1 MRLFERKL
9 LSPITEHLNN
19 ERHTIITG
27 SRQTGKT
34 TLLNQIHSRLNEKGE
49 VTHAITMEDPFIRT
63 RLDEHPENIFE
74 LIPRPEH
81 NRIFLLIDEIQLL
94 KDPSN
99 FLKLL
104 YDSYTDRL
112 KIVATG
118 SSAFYIDTKFKDSL
132 AGRKRIFELYT
143 LDFDEFLVFKN
154 RSKDLI
160 PELERIRNEPRY
172 VSLHR
177 NEIRNLFSEYLTW
190 GGYPAVV
197 LANSDESRKELLK
210 ELTGSFLK
218 RDIFESRIQEENKFI
233 RLLMILA
240 GQTGSLVNYHELS
253 RTLRLS
259 VTAVESY
266 IYILRKCFHIHLL
279 PPFYQNIRKEL
290 IKMPKVYFHDH
301 GFRNTLLNFFAPPD
315 NRPDK
320 GALLEN
326 YVFIRLR
333 QKYGTDALRYWRT
346 ADGNEIDF
354 IVEESYLTGQAI
366 EVKSQ
371 IQSFNPKKLSRFAA
385 AYPGFSIHGRAFA
398 ADNNANDILAL

>member
-9 LSPITEHLNN
+9 LFPITEHLNN

-104 YDSYTDRL
+104 YDNYTDRL

-218 RDIFESRIQEENKFI
+218 RDIFESRIQEEDKFI

-385 AYPGFSIHGRAFA
+385 AYPGFSIHGRAFE

>member
-9 LSPITEHLNN
+9 LFPITEHLNN

-104 YDSYTDRL
+104 YDNYTDRL

-160 PELERIRNEPRY
+160 PELERIRNEPPY

-385 AYPGFSIHGRAFA
+385 AYPGFSIHGRAFE
-398 ADNNANDILAL
+398 ADNNANHILDL

>member
-1 MRLFERKL
+1 MELFERKL
-9 LSPITEHLNN
+9 LFPIMEHLNN

-27 SRQTGKT
+27 PRQTGKT
-34 TLLNQIHSRLNEKGE
+34 TLLNQIRTRLNAKGE
-49 VTHAITMEDPFIRT
+49 VTYAITMEDPFIRA
-63 RLDEHPENIFE
+63 RLDNHPENLFE

-81 NRIFLLIDEIQLL
+81 NRIVLLIDEIQLL

-99 FLKLL
+99 FLKLM
-104 YDSYTDRL
+104 YDNYSARL

-143 LDFDEFLVFKN
+143 LDFDEFLVFKKRN
-154 RSKDLI
+154 HDLI
-160 PELERIRNEPRY
+160 PELDRIRNESRY

-177 NEIRNLFSEYLTW
+177 NEIRNLFSAYLTW

-197 LANSDESRKELLK
+197 LADSDESRNELLR

-218 RDIFESRIQEENKFI
+218 RDIFESRIQEEDKFI

-253 RTLRLS
+253 RILRLS

-301 GFRNTLLNFFAPPD
+301 GFRNTLLNLFTPPD

-326 YVFIRLR
+326 YVFVRLR
-333 QKYGTDALRYWRT
+333 QKYGTDALKYWRT

-354 IVEESYLTGQAI
+354 IVEESYLTGLAI

-385 AYPGFSIHGRAFA
+385 TYPGFSIQGRAFE
-398 ADNNANDILAL
+398 ADQNSNDILGL

>member
-1 MRLFERKL
+1 MALFERKL
-9 LSPITEHLNN
+9 LFPITEHLNN

-27 SRQTGKT
+27 PRQTGKT
-34 TLLNQIHSRLNEKGE
+34 TLLNQIRSSLNAKGE

-104 YDSYTDRL
+104 YDNFTTRL

-160 PELERIRNEPRY
+160 PELERIRNESRY

-218 RDIFESRIQEENKFI
+218 RDIFESRIQEEDKFI

-240 GQTGSLVNYHELS
+240 SQTGSLVNYHELS

-301 GFRNTLLNFFAPPD
+301 GFRNTLLNLFAPPD

-333 QKYGTDALRYWRT
+333 QKYGTDALKYWRT

-385 AYPGFSIHGRAFA
+385 AYPGFSIHGRAFD
-398 ADNNANDILAL
+398 ADNNSNDILGL